1 MKGWWPRAH
10 EKYWWQCGGRQTQR
24 GRLWGVGGVLHMSLL
39 IVCVCVFAFAC
50 LSVCLFDISVTYR
63 AAVSL

>member
-1 MKGWWPRAH
+1 MAM
-10 EKYWWQCGGRQTQR
+10 
-24 GRLWGVGGVLHMSLL
+24 WGTPDSERKTVGGGGGFAHVS
-39 IVCVCVFAFAC
+39 VDRVCVFAFAC

>member
-1 MKGWWPRAH
+1 MRNIGGNVGDARLR
-10 EKYWWQCGGRQTQR
+10 EEDCGG
-24 GRLWGVGGVLHMSLL
+24 WGGFAHVSVDR
-39 IVCVCVFAFAC
+39 VCVFAFAC

>member
-1 MKGWWPRAH
+1 MRNIGGNVGDARLR
-10 EKYWWQCGGRQTQR
+10 EEDCGG
-24 GRLWGVGGVLHMSLL
+24 WGGVLHMSLL